1 MQMIV
6 FLHEQHVDDAK
17 YNQCADK
24 IEIEIEQE
32 QILLEESVKKL
43 FKGQNIISV
52 EIPMIR
58 IRVISIALLN
68 QFFLGSAIAQ

>member
-1 MQMIV
+1 MQMIKL
-6 FLHEQHVDDAK
+6 LHEQHIDDAK
-17 YNQCADK
+17 YNQCANK
-24 IEIEIEQE
+24 IEQE

-52 EIPMIR
+52 EVPMIR

-68 QFFLGSAIAQ
+68 QFFLGSAIA